1 MTTFAIPVRY
11 DTFLTY
17 YPAVTKTDVTTKAG
31 TKKLIGLKDPG
42 GNQAL
47 DVLRGDLVEGAVALP
62 VVRAVV
68 GEPVLRF

>member
-31 TKKLIGLKDPG
+31 TKKLIGLKDP
-42 GNQAL
+42 
-47 DVLRGDLVEGAVALP
+47 DLPCFIG
-62 VVRAVV
+62 
-68 GEPVLRF
+68 PVLT